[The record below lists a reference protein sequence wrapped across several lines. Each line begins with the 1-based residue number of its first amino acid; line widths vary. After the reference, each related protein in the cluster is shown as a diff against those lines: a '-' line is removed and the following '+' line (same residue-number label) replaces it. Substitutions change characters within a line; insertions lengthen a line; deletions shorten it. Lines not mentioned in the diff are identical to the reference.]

1 MTSIRLKMLAATLS
15 GAGLLTMGALTVAL
29 GNTQAHATP
38 PTSGETTATTVQTT
52 APSAPTIPVATPTV
66 KAQKFVGKDWN
77 GQ

>member
-15 GAGLLTMGALTVAL
+15 GAGVLTMGTLTVAL

-38 PTSGETTATTVQTT
+38 PTSGGATPTTVQTT
-52 APSAPTIPVATPTV
+52 APSAPTIPVAIPTV

-77 GQ
+77 G